1 MATFDDLNLDRSSEW
16 PSTPPVRH
24 RPGVVVALTLL
35 VLAGAAAGGW
45 WWFTR
50 ERGTME
56 TAQITAPAPME
67 TAAPLEARAAR
78 ETNLPPLGELDPA
91 VRDLVRSLTSSA
103 LVERWLATSN
113 LARQMAA
120 LVNGAAAEAT
130 PLRFLAPLRPSGTF
144 EVAERRG
151 ATVIAPQT
159 HARYDAMASVITSL
173 DATALAGVYRTLSPR
188 LEDAHEELGTPEA
201 SFDGSMRRVL
211 DQLVATPI
219 PQGPIQ
225 VVPRGG
231 VYAYEDPSLE
241 RLSPVQKLLLR
252 SGPDNA
258 RRIQAQLS
266 AFRDAL
272 SAPPPTE

>member
-35 VLAGAAAGGW
+35 VLAGAAAAAW

-50 ERGTME
+50 ERGTAE
-56 TAQITAPAPME
+56 TAQIAAPAPIE
-67 TAAPLEARAAR
+67 TAAPLDARGPR

-120 LVNGAAAEAT
+120 LVHGAAAGPT

-151 ATVIAPQT
+151 GTVIAPKT
-159 HARYDAMASVITSL
+159 HARYDALTSVITSL
-173 DATALAGVYRTLSPR
+173 DATALAGAYRTLSPR
-188 LEDAHEELGTPEA
+188 LEDAHDELGTPDA

-219 PQGPIQ
+219 PDGPIR

-231 VYAYEDPSLE
+231 VYAFEDPALE
-241 RLSPVQKLLLR
+241 RLSPAQKLLLR

-258 RRIQAQLS
+258 RRIQARLA
-266 AFRDAL
+266 AFRAAL
-272 SAPPPTE
+272 DAPPPTD

>member
-1 MATFDDLNLDRSSEW
+1 MATFDDLNLDRSGEW

-35 VLAGAAAGGW
+35 LLAGASVLGW

-50 ERGTME
+50 DRAAAE
-56 TAQITAPAPME
+56 APQIAAPSPLEAPAPL
-67 TAAPLEARAAR
+67 AASAPR
-78 ETNLPPLGELDPA
+78 ESSLPPLGELDPA

-113 LARQMAA
+113 LARQVAA
-120 LVNGAAAEAT
+120 LVNGAATGST
-130 PLRFLAPLRPSGTF
+130 PLRFLHPLRPSGTF
-144 EVAERRG
+144 AVVQRQGR
-151 ATVIAPQT
+151 TVIAPET
-159 HARYDAMASVITSL
+159 HARYDALASVITAL
-173 DATALAGVYRTLSPR
+173 DPTALARAYRTLSPR
-188 LEDAHEELGTPEA
+188 LEDAQGELGTPEA
-201 SFDGSMRRVL
+201 SFDSSLRRVL
-211 DQLVATPI
+211 DQLAATPV
-219 PQGPIQ
+219 PQGPIR

-231 VYAYEDPSLE
+231 IYAYEDPALE
-241 RLSPVQKLLLR
+241 QLSPVQKLLLR

-272 SAPPPTE
+272 NAAPSTE

>member
-1 MATFDDLNLDRSSEW
+1 MAFDDLNLDRSSEW
-16 PSTPPVRH
+16 PSPPPVRH
-24 RPGVVVALTLL
+24 RRGVVVALTLL
-35 VLAGAAAGGW
+35 VLAGAAAVAW

-50 ERGTME
+50 ERGTEE
-56 TAQITAPAPME
+56 TAQIAAPAPIE
-67 TAAPLEARAAR
+67 TAAPLDARGSR

-120 LVNGAAAEAT
+120 LVHGAAAGPT
-130 PLRFLAPLRPSGTF
+130 PLRFLAPLRPAGTF
-144 EVAERRG
+144 EVAERQG

-159 HARYDAMASVITSL
+159 HARYDALTSVITSL
-173 DATALAGVYRTLSPR
+173 DATALAGAYRTLSPR
-188 LEDAHEELGTPEA
+188 LEDAHDELGTPDA

-211 DQLVATPI
+211 DQLVATAI
-219 PQGPIQ
+219 PQGPIR

-231 VYAYEDPSLE
+231 VYAFEDPSLE

-258 RRIQAQLS
+258 RRIQQHLRELREAL
-266 AFRDAL
+266 DAPV
-272 SAPPPTE
+272 PPPT

>member
-35 VLAGAAAGGW
+35 VLAGAAGAAW

-50 ERGTME
+50 ERGTTE
-56 TAQITAPAPME
+56 TAQIAAPAPIE
-67 TAAPLEARAAR
+67 TAAPLDARAPR

-120 LVNGAAAEAT
+120 LVHGAAAGPT
-130 PLRFLAPLRPSGTF
+130 PLRFLAPLRPPGTF

-151 ATVIAPQT
+151 ATIIAPQT
-159 HARYDAMASVITSL
+159 HARYDAMTSVITSL

-188 LEDAHEELGTPEA
+188 LEDAHDELGTPEA

-219 PQGPIQ
+219 PQAPIR

-252 SGPDNA
+252 SGPENA

-272 SAPPPTE
+272 RAPPPTE

>member
-16 PSTPPVRH
+16 RSTPPVRH
-24 RPGVVVALTLL
+24 RPGVVVALILL
-35 VLAGAAAGGW
+35 VLAGAAAAA

-50 ERGTME
+50 ERGTAE
-56 TAQITAPAPME
+56 TAQIAAPAPIE
-67 TAAPLEARAAR
+67 TAAPLDARGPR

-91 VRDLVRSLTSSA
+91 VRDLVRGLTSSA
-103 LVERWLATSN
+103 LVERWLATSS

-120 LVNGAAAEAT
+120 LVHGAAAGPT
-130 PLRFLAPLRPSGTF
+130 PLRFLAPLRPPGTF

-159 HARYDAMASVITSL
+159 HARYDAMTSVITSL
-173 DATALAGVYRTLSPR
+173 DATALAGAYRTLSPR
-188 LEDAHEELGTPEA
+188 LEDAHDELGTPDA

-219 PQGPIQ
+219 PQGPMR

-231 VYAYEDPSLE
+231 VYAFEDQALE

-258 RRIQAQLS
+258 RRIQAQLA
-266 AFRDAL
+266 AFRAAL
-272 SAPPPTE
+272 DAPPPTE

>member
-16 PSTPPVRH
+16 RSTPPVRH

-35 VLAGAAAGGW
+35 VLAVGATAAW
-45 WWFTR
+45 WWLTR
-50 ERGTME
+50 EHGTAE
-56 TAQITAPAPME
+56 TAQIAAPAPIE
-67 TAAPLEARAAR
+67 TAAPLDTRGPR

-91 VRDLVRSLTSSA
+91 VRDLVRTLTSSA

-113 LARQMAA
+113 LARQVAA
-120 LVNGAAAEAT
+120 LVHGAAAGPT

-144 EVAERRG
+144 AVAERRD
-151 ATVIAPQT
+151 AMVIAPAT
-159 HARYDAMASVITSL
+159 HARYDALTSVITSL
-173 DATALAGVYRTLSPR
+173 DATALAGAYRTLSPR
-188 LEDAHEELGTPEA
+188 LEDAHDELGTPDA
-201 SFDGSMRRVL
+201 TFDGSMRRVL

-231 VYAYEDPSLE
+231 VYAFDDPSLE

-258 RRIQAQLS
+258 RRIQRQLS

-272 SAPPPTE
+272 NAAPPTQ

>member
-1 MATFDDLNLDRSSEW
+1 MAAFDDLNLDRSEW
-16 PSTPPVRH
+16 SSTPPVRH
-24 RPGVVVALTLL
+24 RPGVVVAVTLVL
-35 VLAGAAAGGW
+35 LAGAAAIGW

-50 ERGTME
+50 ERATPE
-56 TAQITAPAPME
+56 TPQIAAPAPIA
-67 TAAPLEARAAR
+67 TPAPLDASGPR
-78 ETNLPPLGELDPA
+78 ESSLPPLGELDPS

-120 LVNGAAAEAT
+120 LVHGAAAGPT

-144 EVAERRG
+144 AVVERQGRS
-151 ATVIAPQT
+151 AIAPET
-159 HARYDAMASVITSL
+159 HARYDALASVITAL
-173 DATALAGVYRTLSPR
+173 DPAETARVYRTLSPR
-188 LEDAHEELGTPEA
+188 LEDAHDELGTPDA

-219 PQGPIQ
+219 PQGPIR

-231 VYAYEDPSLE
+231 VYAFEDPSLE

-258 RRIQAQLS
+258 RRIQAQLA
-266 AFRDAL
+266 AFRAAL
-272 SAPPPTE
+272 DAPPPTE